1 MLEAR
6 LQAGSPGGPLSPGGP
21 PRLCWEGVSDERP
34 FPGGRVSCRGPR
46 LPLAD

>member
-21 PRLCWEGVSDERP
+21 RASAGKACLTSDPSRVDVCP
-34 FPGGRVSCRGPR
+34 VGGQGSH
-46 LPLAD
+46 